1 MAPAA
6 AVHANAADG
15 AGVTRLD
22 WVILR
27 RIGSRIALAVLII
40 FGLIVLVESLDT
52 WRFDKLMEEGGIGL
66 ALLAIIVSAARW
78 TIKTLSVTVLIGATI
93 GMLEL
98 QARQELT
105 VIKSSGFSIW
115 RLMRAPIIFTIVGAL
130 LIALVADGIATTI
143 NRSINYASPNY
154 AAAMTPAGEV
164 WFEQRG
170 EGLHYVIMAE
180 KVRPADFVLNKVT
193 VFLFD
198 DPEGVRIRADTAVLR
213 DGAWQFETAF
223 RFNAD
228 GPPQELDDYSLPTSS
243 TLADLRLKLRS
254 PEDMTL
260 WELAGALATTVS
272 DPGLRAAALTRLVKL
287 LTLPVMLVGS
297 LFIAF
302 AFTAGYR
309 RTSKYGTSVLY
320 AIVLGF
326 VVFVITEMA
335 DRAGSSGVLDPAFAA
350 VGPACVAI
358 VIGMTVLL
366 HKEDGRA

>member
-1 MAPAA
+1 M
-6 AVHANAADG
+6 
-15 AGVTRLD
+15 TRLD

-27 RIGSRIALAVLII
+27 RIGSRIILAVLII
-40 FGLIVLVESLDT
+40 FGLIALVESLDT
-52 WRFDKLMEEGGIGL
+52 WRFSHLSEQGGPGL
-66 ALLAIIVSAARW
+66 AILAILVSAARW
-78 TIKTLSVTVLIGATI
+78 TIKTLSVTVLIGATL

-115 RLMRAPIIFTIVGAL
+115 RLMRAPLIVTVLAAA
-130 LIALVADGIATTI
+130 LIAFVADGIATSI
-143 NRSINYASPNY
+143 NRTINYASPNY
-154 AAAMTPAGEV
+154 AAALTPPGEV
-164 WFEQRG
+164 WFEQSAQNQR
-170 EGLHYVIMAE
+170 YIIMAS
-180 KVRPADFVLNKVT
+180 KVVPASFVLNDVT

-198 DPEGVRIRADTAVLR
+198 DPDGVRLR
-213 DGAWQFETAF
+213 SDEASLVGGEWVFATAF

-228 GPPQELDDYSLPTSS
+228 APPVQLDNFRLPTTS
-243 TLADLRLKLRS
+243 TLADLRLKLNS
-254 PEDMTL
+254 PDDMTL
-260 WELAGALATTVS
+260 WELANALAARIS
-272 DPGLRAAALTRLVKL
+272 DPGLRAAATTRLLKL
-287 LTLPVMLVGS
+287 LTLPVLLVGS

-326 VVFVITEMA
+326 VVFVITELA
-335 DRAGSSGVLDPAFAA
+335 DRAGSSGVIDPAFAA

-366 HKEDGRA
+366 YKEDGRA